1 MIYAIREVASFAMN
15 KGGTMESLFHPYA
28 KGFILRAV
36 KKAFLFFPSC
46 KQKKLIREENIK

>member
-1 MIYAIREVASFAMN
+1 MMNAIREVASFAMN